1 MMKKRWEGTDL
12 PPFYIETEKYIQ
24 FNIMAPIYAMKYLEN
39 FHSGVLKYMPWPKIE
54 VKRNFSKQMC
64 LGVILMLYLYVIKQ
78 WYINKPL
85 LKPIGKIYKSFT
97 RSTLEALHSKNK
109 IVKKL
114 WSEMVF
120 YMIKPKKAFRLAKY
134 GIDKVWEYANCSH
147 IWLIG

>member
-1 MMKKRWEGTDL
+1 
-12 PPFYIETEKYIQ
+12 
-24 FNIMAPIYAMKYLEN
+24 MKYLEN

-97 RSTLEALHSKNK
+97 RSTFEALHSKNK

-114 WSEMVF
+114 WSENGSLHDKTQESLK
-120 YMIKPKKAFRLAKY
+120 IS
-134 GIDKVWEYANCSH
+134 KVWYRQSMRICQLQSCLTNRIVISFSIEKSLHYSTV
-147 IWLIG
+147 LM